1 MFGQLN
7 TSKFPAL
14 RSYADCEAYYNATAP
29 IRGYSKDA
37 AGVPLRR
44 DRKNHTVM
52 ALLKSGD
59 RYICRLYRTGVVTF
73 HASGT
78 IVADLTYGSLS
89 TRDFANCFLP
99 YGVRCTSDA
108 GHELITDADGT
119 YPAGIRPIELRP
131 NKPDHD
137 GAYRVSRDTVP
148 LMGVQR
154 VDRKK
159 TAAPRAAIQ
168 PLLDYAKAFAA
179 MIEADGMSRE
189 AHAKMEPYTAH
200 AYMTHAYMTP
210 AYIQGEDTLDTLTTI
225 DTITDP
231 DNWPSIIA
239 NSMQSGWEYR
249 FGETRYRL
257 NYEKFAKRVRETAY
271 TLTGAHY
278 IEPIP
283 VGTVHKHMEPINK

>member
-1 MFGQLN
+1 
-7 TSKFPAL
+7 
-14 RSYADCEAYYNATAP
+14 
-29 IRGYSKDA
+29 
-37 AGVPLRR
+37 
-44 DRKNHTVM
+44 
-52 ALLKSGD
+52 LLKSGD

-78 IVADLTYGSLS
+78 IVADLTYGSRA

-108 GHELITDADGT
+108 GHELITDADGA

-131 NKPDHD
+131 TKPYHG
-137 GAYRVSRDTVP
+137 GAYRVSRDSVP

-159 TAAPRAAIQ
+159 TSAPRAAIQ

-179 MIEADGMSRE
+179 MIGADGLSRE
-189 AHAKMEPYTAH
+189 AHAKMEPYTPRAYLQH
-200 AYMTHAYMTP
+200 ATAL
-210 AYIQGEDTLDTLTTI
+210 A
-225 DTITDP
+225 TITDP

-239 NSMQSGWEYR
+239 NSMNSVWVRR
-249 FGETRYRL
+249 FGESRYRL
-257 NYEKFAKRVRETAY
+257 NYERFAKRARDAAY

-278 IEPIP
+278 IEPLP